1 MSSQNDSE
9 TTSRKQLQDMID
21 GFKVTQLI
29 YVVAKLG
36 IADLLEVSPKTSEE
50 LGEAVGAHPRN
61 LYRVLRALAS
71 LGIFFEDDDGRFQL
85 TPLAK
90 HLRSDVSGSVLDMV
104 VMHGEPWVWRPW
116 GELLHNVK
124 TGEIAFDHAFNTGYW
139 AYFDV
144 NPEARE
150 TFNQYMTTRSG
161 QELASVLVDYDFSGI
176 SQVVDMGGGQG
187 TLITAILQAHPHMQG
202 ILFDLPDAVEG
213 AGNIIEAGGV
223 GDRCEIIGGDF
234 FEAVPV
240 GGDAYIL
247 QAVIHNWEDTPAT
260 AILKNCRMAIGSNGR
275 LIIVDSVI
283 PTGNDPFPGKIHDI
297 LMMVSYGALERTE
310 AEFRQLL
317 DLSSFKLNNIIP
329 AQPRSVIEA
338 VPV

>member
-1 MSSQNDSE
+1 MSSQIDSE
-9 TTSRKQLQDMID
+9 TSSRKQLQDMID

-29 YVVAKLG
+29 YVAAKLG
-36 IADLLEVSPKTSEE
+36 IADLLEVRPKTAVE
-50 LGEAVGAHPRN
+50 LGEAVGVHPRN
-61 LYRVLRALAS
+61 LYRVLRALAG
-71 LGIFFEDDDGRFQL
+71 LGIFSEGDDGRFKI
-85 TPLAK
+85 TPLAET
-90 HLRSDVSGSVLDMV
+90 LRSDVSGSVRSWAVLQ
-104 VMHGEPWVWRPW
+104 GEELSWRPW

-124 TGEIAFDHAFNTGYW
+124 TGETAFDHTFEMGFWDYL
-139 AYFDV
+139 DV

-150 TFNQYMTTRSG
+150 IFNQAMTTRSG
-161 QELASVLVDYDFSGI
+161 QERGSVLADYDFSGI
-176 SQVVDMGGGQG
+176 SKIVDIGGGQG
-187 TLITAILQAHPHMQG
+187 TLITAILEAHPDMQG
-202 ILFDLPDAVEG
+202 IVFDLPDVADE
-213 AGNIIEAGGV
+213 ARTIIEAGDV

-247 QAVIHNWEDTPAT
+247 QGVIHNWDDIPAT
-260 AILKNCRMAIGSNGR
+260 AILKNCRRAIGINGR

-283 PTGNDPFPGKIHDI
+283 PTGNDPFPGKMFDI
-297 LMMVSYGALERTE
+297 SMMLLPGALERTE

-317 DLSSFKLNNIIP
+317 ELASFKLNNIIP